1 MMFLG
6 DGQGTAVFV
15 AGGEEGDCG
24 FSLHLPQIFCVSLCK
39 PQARGVE
46 ELHRGVRMTVE

>member
-24 FSLHLPQIFCVSLCK
+24 FSLHLPQIFFVSLCK
-39 PQARGVE
+39 PQASEVE
-46 ELHRGVRMTVE
+46 ELHLEFRMTVD